1 MTDEE
6 QRNFRYEEMRDAF
19 EEMLDLHK
27 RTIILAME
35 LHKAMEADQ
44 DLVGIE
50 NSKEFL
56 ELLAKQRS
64 LIIMGMVHKVNVVP
78 NEIEGRKLIPF
89 PLKPTL
95 SKMDE
100 ALHQYIPDEI
110 EQFAK
115 RHAEI
120 MRIANKVGYY
130 YWPLPKQCINHVK
143 RSLVSVYDC
152 AQCEVLEQAMDNSS
166 LDKDM
171 FRLRQQEVY
180 ELYRK
185 WSVQFRM
192 LEDAADDTDLA
203 ALLKKMDAEQ
213 ECIHHA
219 AEEHQQK
226 RQVSA
231 EQCYG
236 CLVIRESFRKLEKR
250 KR

>member
-1 MTDEE
+1 
-6 QRNFRYEEMRDAF
+6 
-19 EEMLDLHK
+19 
-27 RTIILAME
+27 
-35 LHKAMEADQ
+35 
-44 DLVGIE
+44 
-50 NSKEFL
+50 
-56 ELLAKQRS
+56 
-64 LIIMGMVHKVNVVP
+64 
-78 NEIEGRKLIPF
+78 
-89 PLKPTL
+89 
-95 SKMDE
+95 
-100 ALHQYIPDEI
+100 
-110 EQFAK
+110 
-115 RHAEI
+115 
-120 MRIANKVGYY
+120 
-130 YWPLPKQCINHVK
+130 
-143 RSLVSVYDC
+143 
-152 AQCEVLEQAMDNSS
+152 MDNSS

-219 AEEHQQK
+219 AEEHEQM

-231 EQCYG
+231 EQCCG